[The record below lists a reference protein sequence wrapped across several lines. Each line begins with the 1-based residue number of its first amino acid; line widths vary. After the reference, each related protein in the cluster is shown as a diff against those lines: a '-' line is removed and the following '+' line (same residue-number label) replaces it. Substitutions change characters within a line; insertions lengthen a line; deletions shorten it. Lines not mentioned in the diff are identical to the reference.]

1 MRERVH
7 LLANAPFVVKF
18 EIFIQLYLTDN
29 ERIFIEIQNTFL
41 KTKLLLVMGIL
52 GICENIVIENVL
64 Q

>member
-41 KTKLLLVMGIL
+41 RMKLLLVMGIL
-52 GICENIVIENVL
+52 GICENIVIKNVL
-64 Q
+64 

>member
-18 EIFIQLYLTDN
+18 EIFIQLYSTDN

-41 KTKLLLVMGIL
+41 RMKLLLVMGIL
-52 GICENIVIENVL
+52 GICENIVIKNVL
-64 Q
+64 

>member
-18 EIFIQLYLTDN
+18 EIFIQFYSTDN

-41 KTKLLLVMGIL
+41 RMKLLLVMGIL

-64 Q
+64 

>member
-7 LLANAPFVVKF
+7 LLASAPFVVKF

-41 KTKLLLVMGIL
+41 RMKLLLVTWIL

-64 Q
+64 